1 MLLLIET
8 AYGRSG
14 EKLDVAREV
23 CLGPEALKYA
33 LVSLLGNNVE
43 SAVRYR
49 FQPASG
55 LESCMGNLK
64 LIVMKPLSYIAALQW
79 QNKKVVRNPASRIR
93 LWYVFKYFGSR
104 HSRWLHFLQR
114 LCQLLRACEMS
125 A

>member
-1 MLLLIET
+1 MRGLEVSDFNLGLRKDGMLLLIET

-43 SAVRYR
+43 PAVRYR

-64 LIVMKPLSYIAALQW
+64 LMVMKPLSYIAALQW
-79 QNKKVVRNPASRIR
+79 QNKKVVWVQAFSMAPFPAAS
-93 LWYVFKYFGSR
+93 LST
-104 HSRWLHFLQR
+104 
-114 LCQLLRACEMS
+114 S
-125 A
+125 AGM